1 MTRGRILSV
10 VHPVRALLAPC
21 VAGADRLSIY
31 MADQPAIPDHWHHT
45 ARSLCPV
52 ERDSLP
58 AGTPAAR
65 PASDLKGTM
74 NWRAFAPR

>member
-10 VHPVRALLAPC
+10 VHPVCCFAGPC

-31 MADQPAIPDHWHHT
+31 MADQPAVPDHWHHG
-45 ARSLCPV
+45 ARSLALL
-52 ERDSLP
+52 SAILS

-74 NWRAFAPR
+74 NWRAFALR